1 MKVTF
6 LNAFKAIPAGSTIDA
21 FTDVSRLNGVT
32 LDANAINALLELNVV
47 SVSPSDDVLFDCECC
62 ADFEEAEVVPTP
74 FAPNYSSVS
83 YGKITQAIIDD
94 KNKYFL
100 DESYSF
106 YNVEKKEFVDSK
118 LLNTASH
125 IGRIASGFAVPANST
140 AKKKFNRLEK
150 LNEVYGLGLSR
161 SDITDATG
169 FSPRSAR

>member
-32 LDANAINALLELNVV
+32 LDVASINALVKLGVV
-47 SVSPSDDVLFDCECC
+47 SIFPSDDSLFDCECC
-62 ADFEEAEVVPTP
+62 VDFEDDVIESTP
-74 FAPNYSSVS
+74 FAPKYSSVE
-83 YGKITQAIIDD
+83 YGKISQAMIND
-94 KNKYFL
+94 KDKYFI
-100 DESYSF
+100 DEEYSF
-106 YNVEKKEFVDSK
+106 YNAGKKEFVDSK

-140 AKKKFNRLEK
+140 ARKKFNRLEK
-150 LNEVYGLGLSR
+150 LNVVYGLGLSR